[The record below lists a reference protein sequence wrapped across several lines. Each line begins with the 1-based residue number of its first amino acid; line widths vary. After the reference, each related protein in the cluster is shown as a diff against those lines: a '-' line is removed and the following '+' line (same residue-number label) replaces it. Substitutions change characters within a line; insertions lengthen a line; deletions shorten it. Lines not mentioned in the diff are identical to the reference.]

1 VRTRQVAV
9 AALVASGFVVSST
22 RSSAQLAGSGV
33 QQGVELYWAGQ
44 YQRTIEL
51 LDPLCAVEARED
63 ASTECYKYLAFSHV
77 ALGEAEMAQQAFTRL
92 LALDA
97 EYQLDESL
105 VPPKILQQFEIS
117 RREIIDDLFEKGKG
131 AYFAKD
137 YAKATELLDQVL
149 RLDPAQALAK
159 EYSQLAREQA
169 ALQEKQATLA
179 KTTETATPAP
189 AEEPEDHV
197 YHVTSK
203 ITPPVLTSR
212 VQPDYP
218 TAERRAGREGVVVI
232 TAVIDKDGQVRDPKV
247 IRSVSP
253 ALDAAAV
260 QAVLRFRYRPARLGD
275 RDVAVYTVVRLA
287 FTLNP

>member
-1 VRTRQVAV
+1 VRAQAV
-9 AALVASGFVVSST
+9 SAALVALALPWA
-22 RSSAQLAGSGV
+22 RSSAQPAGPSDV

-44 YQRTIEL
+44 YQRTIEF
-51 LDPLCAVEARED
+51 LDPLCAAEARDD

-77 ALGEAEMAQQAFTRL
+77 ALGEPEMAQQAFTRL
-92 LALDA
+92 LAVDA
-97 EYQLDESL
+97 EYRLDESL
-105 VPPKILQQFEIS
+105 VSPKILEQFEIS

-179 KTTETATPAP
+179 KTIETAAPPP

-218 TAERRAGREGVVVI
+218 ATERRAGREGVVVI

-253 ALDAAAV
+253 ALDAAAL

-275 RDVAVYTVVRLA
+275 RDVAVYTVVRLS